1 MKEKFYICRRCG
13 NLIGLIHDAGVPM
26 MCCGQKME
34 ALVPNTTEA
43 SVEKHLPFVQKEG
56 GSVYVRVGETT
67 HPMTEEHYIQWV
79 YLETENGGQRRAFKP
94 GDTPEATFAP
104 AKINLLQFMLTATST
119 DFGKLK
125 SSKSKI
131 ACQNILAGDFQSLIA
146 WSD

>member
-1 MKEKFYICRRCG
+1 MREKFYICRHCG
-13 NLIGLIHDAGVPM
+13 NLIGLINDAGVPM

-43 SVEKHLPFVQKEG
+43 AGEKHLPFVNLED
-56 GSVYVRVGETT
+56 GSVYVRIGEIT

-79 YLETENGGQRRAFKP
+79 YVETENGGQRRAFKP
-94 GDTPEATFAP
+94 GDTPEATFCIGEDKPVAV
-104 AKINLLQFMLTATST
+104 MLTATST

-131 ACQNILAGDFQSLIA
+131 ACQNILAGDLSYLFNYK
-146 WSD
+146 